1 MWDQVDQSEVE
12 GEKLAGTFN
21 YLEYGLVYYLKEN
34 KSTSLTNGKEM
45 TNFPSA
51 AWLGDSESEQLS
63 QSDQKEYLY
72 SGPLYYPPFYG

>member
-1 MWDQVDQSEVE
+1 MEINLKQE

-51 AWLGDSESEQLS
+51 A
-63 QSDQKEYLY
+63 
-72 SGPLYYPPFYG
+72 